1 MCVYVVRWGR
11 AGGECVIFYAYCTP
25 GILFGNNSIHCWWL
39 LICQS
44 CYLVFCIH
52 YHLFVLPAH
61 EAGYLSPFTVEDPE
75 TEDLRHSVIFP
86 KHYLGTGRPSVLT
99 KVWLIPA
106 LILLIIGQVTKTLTH
121 CIFRSSL
128 SGLLTS
134 SFRQHQ
140 ESLAAE
146 RERRRQEREE
156 RLQRIEREERNKF
169 K

>member
-1 MCVYVVRWGR
+1 MERENMY
-11 AGGECVIFYAYCTP
+11 IYFKYIP
-25 GILFGNNSIHCWWL
+25 GILVDNNSTHYWWL
-39 LICQS
+39 LVCQA
-44 CYLVFCIH
+44 CCLVFYMH
-52 YHLFVLPAH
+52 YPFSVIWAH
-61 EAGYLSPFTVEDPE
+61 EAGYLPPFTDEDLE

-86 KHYLGTGRPSVLT
+86 MYYLGTSRPSVLT
-99 KVWLIPA
+99 KDGLIPA
-106 LILLIIGQVTKTLTH
+106 LVLLITGQANQTLTH

-128 SGLLTS
+128 SGVLTS

-169 K
+169 R